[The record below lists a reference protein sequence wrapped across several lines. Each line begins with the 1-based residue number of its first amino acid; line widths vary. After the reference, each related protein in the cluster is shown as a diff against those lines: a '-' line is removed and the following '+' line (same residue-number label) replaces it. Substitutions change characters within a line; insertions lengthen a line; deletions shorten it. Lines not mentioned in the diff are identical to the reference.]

1 MLLSITIGIV
11 MNISDR
17 IARRIRAKRRGWVF
31 SPRDFLDIAPR
42 GAVDNILSRLAKKG
56 LIRRID
62 KGIYDFPKVI
72 HNIGMLSPSSDDI
85 ASVLVRKTGDKVFP
99 SGAAA
104 ANLLGLSTQ
113 VPARPTYLTS
123 GASKCKKIGN
133 RTIMLKHARVPL
145 IDNISFEANLAL
157 QALFYMGKD
166 NVDDKLIQTCAKKLS
181 KSDVVSLSKA
191 APLIP
196 VWMVPI
202 VHKLQSISDNG

>member
-1 MLLSITIGIV
+1 
-11 MNISDR
+11 MNISDKIVKR
-17 IARRIRAKRRGWVF
+17 ILAKRRGWVF
-31 SPRDFLDIAPR
+31 SPKDFLNIAQR
-42 GAVDNILSRLAKKG
+42 GAVDNILSRLAKKK
-56 LIRRID
+56 LIRRLD

-72 HNIGMLSPSSDDI
+72 PNLGMLSPSPDDI
-85 ASVLVRKTGDKVFP
+85 ATVLVRKTGDKVFP
-99 SGAAA
+99 SGAMA

-113 VPARPTYLTS
+113 VPAKPTYLTS
-123 GASKCKKIGN
+123 GTSKCKKVGN

-166 NVDDKLIQTCAKKLS
+166 SINDKLIQTCAKKLS
-181 KSDVVSLSKA
+181 KSDIASLSKA

-196 VWMVPI
+196 VWMVTI